1 MPASLKQNIILN
13 NNSLQKMNAAS
24 DLRVCNLGFSSNF
37 SAMTIII
44 LMITFDVWSSEWY
57 RFSPALLYSIC
68 DGMSFECVLCK
79 TYRYLY
85 FSSLCLLH
93 LHLPWHSVQ
102 LLTSEALLGDANWVD
117 CMIEIAEHHYVIIVF
132 RREKKVRWTNF
143 MKFHINGVHFRW
155 NSVQIAQF
163 YGKHCLSFK

>member
-85 FSSLCLLH
+85 FSSLLFASFTFAMTFSTTFDVG
-93 LHLPWHSVQ
+93 SVAWRCK
-102 LLTSEALLGDANWVD
+102 LSWLYDRNCRTSL
-117 CMIEIAEHHYVIIVF
+117 CYYCI
-132 RREKKVRWTNF
+132 
-143 MKFHINGVHFRW
+143 
-155 NSVQIAQF
+155 
-163 YGKHCLSFK
+163 